1 MIDQKYVDMIFDQ
14 VDASKVIGEYVKLTK
29 KGTRMWGCCPFHK
42 EDTPSFSVNLAN
54 DLWYCHGCQK
64 GGNVINFIMEMENM
78 PYPMAVKKL
87 LKDELHIN
95 LEDTDLQSSPEE
107 EAKYKRL
114 ESMRIINKH
123 LSEFFYKQLYL
134 DNPEAKAARGYLATR
149 KWDDNFCKEMQI
161 GYAPDNGKDVVE
173 FCEKK
178 GFDLGLMQEMGILKM
193 SEKSHALYCVYRNRI
208 MIPIRDRYSN
218 IEGFTAR
225 TMDEEKDGR
234 KYINSSN
241 SELYDKSRSIFGISM
256 AMREAKRTEKMY
268 LVEGGPDV
276 LKLQSVGITNTIAS
290 LGGAWT
296 KEQFQKLRECRMQNV
311 TLCFI
316 PDSDV
321 PKAGEKLGAGFKN
334 VLKNGALAMQCGFT
348 VTVREIPNDLDCDH
362 PKKVDPDEF
371 IDKPERLASLT
382 EKEFLIWYVEKKF
395 DREAVMEER
404 QKVIEEV
411 ADLLILVKSEETQE
425 SYLSE
430 LAKLTDGTKGLWRQA
445 LNAAKRR
452 KQEKLSDKNK
462 KNGIDMLK
470 QFGFREQFNSYY
482 GMDKDGDD
490 VRWSNFCLK
499 PLFHIKDD
507 LRPVRLFKIKNDEP
521 EDKEEI
527 IELDM
532 ETFTS
537 SKSLRKKLLGI
548 GNYIWMAGDEQ
559 LISMQR
565 YLAKV
570 TETAVEIKQL
580 GWQREGFYAFSN
592 GTLNNDGWHPVDELG
607 IVRMEEGI
615 FYLPAFS
622 ELYKNSK
629 ELFINE
635 RKFRYT
641 NYSNISLHDYFSR
654 ICTVFG
660 DNAKVA
666 LAFYVGSLFADVIR
680 GHGIK
685 IPILNLFGQPGTGKT
700 ELAGTLMSFFLTD
713 ANSPNIESS
722 VPSLADHVA
731 SVSNAMVHID
741 EYKNSIDEK
750 KSQFLKDLWNGVG
763 RMRMNMDKDKKREQA
778 RVDSVLVLTGQEMP
792 TVDFA
797 LFTRLIYLS
806 CDKKNFSE
814 EDKRNYDDLMKFR
827 MMGATHITLEILKHR
842 EKVVAS
848 IGTAW
853 KKADSDLKFAL
864 KDEQLAVDR
873 LRQNWSVVL
882 ASYLVLDDAIDWPFS
897 YDELLTLCSDGC
909 KKQNGL
915 CSTVDEVAG
924 FWQIINVAIQQNQLV
939 KDQDFKLKYVKQLK
953 VTKAR
958 EPIEFVG
965 VKPVLMIRKDIF
977 LSRYLEMGNRM
988 KVKVLPRESI
998 QKYLENTHEH
1008 YGTSSTPERFKKF
1021 SANGFPEVKHEF
1033 DSTGKVLSTKTVWYK
1048 DRPICFDYDLV
1059 SQKYNIM
1066 LVSGTS
1072 EGSDQDEPMQHDTV
1086 QQQNLPFARE
1096 DDTSDD

>member
-1 MIDQKYVDMIFDQ
+1 MILDQ
-14 VDASKVIGEYVKLTK
+14 VDTSEVIGEVVNLTK

-42 EDTPSFSVNLAN
+42 EDTPSFCVNLAN
-54 DLWYCHGCQK
+54 NLWYCHGCHE
-64 GGNVINFIMEMENM
+64 GGNVINFVMKYDNL

-87 LKDELHIN
+87 LRDRLHIE
-95 LEDTDLQSSPEE
+95 LEDSALQSTPEE
-107 EAKYKRL
+107 EARHKKL
-114 ESMRIINKH
+114 ESQRIINKQ
-123 LSEFFYKQLYL
+123 LCDFFFEQLYR
-134 DNPEAKAARGYLATR
+134 DTPEAKAAQSYIKNQRH
-149 KWDDNFCKEMQI
+149 WDDDFVKEMRI
-161 GYAPDNGKDVVE
+161 GLAPDSSRAVIE
-173 FCEKK
+173 FAEKK
-178 GFDLGLMQEMGILKM
+178 GLNTELMQEMGILVM

-225 TMDEEKDGR
+225 TLDEEKDQR

-241 SELYDKSRSIFGISM
+241 SDLYDKSRSIFGISM

-296 KEQFQKLRECRMQNV
+296 KEQFQKLRDCRLQSA

-321 PKAGEKLGAGFKN
+321 PKRGEKLGAGFQN

-348 VTVREIPNDLDCDH
+348 VTVREIPNDLEVEH

-371 IDKPERLASLT
+371 IDTPARLASLT
-382 EKEFLIWYVEKKF
+382 EKEFLLWYVEKKY
-395 DREAVMEER
+395 DKEAVMEEK

-411 ADLLILVKSEETQE
+411 ADLLILIKSEETQE
-425 SYLSE
+425 SYIPE
-430 LAKLTDGTKGLWRQA
+430 LAKLTQGTKGLWRQA
-445 LNAAKRR
+445 INSAKKR
-452 KQEKLSDKNK
+452 KQEKLSEKNK
-462 KNGIDMLK
+462 KGGIDMLK
-470 QFGFREQFNSYY
+470 QFGFREQYSSYY
-482 GMDKDGDD
+482 GMDKEGND
-490 VRWSNFCLK
+490 VRWSNFALK

-507 LRPVRLFKIKNDEP
+507 LRPVRLFEINNDEP
-521 EDKEEI
+521 EDKAEI

-532 ETFTS
+532 DTFTS

-548 GNYIWMAGDEQ
+548 GNYIWMASDEQ

-592 GTLNNDGWHPVDELG
+592 GTLDSDGWHDIDKLG
-607 IVRMEEGI
+607 IVRMESGI

-629 ELFINE
+629 ELYINE
-635 RKFRYT
+635 RKFRLT
-641 NYSNISLHDYFSR
+641 NYSNISLHEYFTR

-660 DNAKVA
+660 DNAKIA
-666 LAFYVGSLFADVIR
+666 LAFYVGSLFADILR

-700 ELAGTLMSFFLTD
+700 EFAQVLMSFFLTD

-731 SVSNAMVHID
+731 SVSNALVHID
-741 EYKNSIDEK
+741 EYKNSIEEK
-750 KSQFLKDLWNGVG
+750 KSQFLKDIWNGVG

-778 RVDSVLVLTGQEMP
+778 RVDCALVLTGQEMP

-797 LFTRLIYLS
+797 LFTRLVYLS

-814 EDKRNYDDLMKFR
+814 DDKRNFDELMKFR
-827 MMGATHITLEILKHR
+827 MMGATHITLDILKHR
-842 EKVVAS
+842 EKVVAT

-853 KKADSDLKFAL
+853 KKAEQDLKYEL
-864 KDEQLAVDR
+864 RDEQLAVDR
-873 LRQNWSVVL
+873 LRQNWAVIL
-882 ASYLVLDDAIDWPFS
+882 TSYLILEDAIDWPFT
-897 YDELLTLCSDGC
+897 YDELLRLCTEGC

-915 CSTVDEVAG
+915 CVTVDEVAG
-924 FWQIINVAIQQNQLV
+924 FWQIINTAIQQNMLI
-939 KDQDFKLKYVKQLK
+939 KDQDFKLKYVRQLR

-965 VKPVLMIRKDIF
+965 VKPVLMIRKDMF
-977 LSRYLEMGNRM
+977 LARYLELGNKM
-988 KVKVLPRESI
+988 KVKVLPIESI

-1008 YGTSSTPERFKKF
+1008 FGTSSTPERFKKF
-1021 SANGFPEVKHEF
+1021 NAGGHPEMEF
-1033 DSTGKVLSTKTVWYK
+1033 TTDKSGKVLSSKTVWYQ

-1059 SQKYNIM
+1059 SRKYNLM
-1066 LVSGTS
+1066 LVSGTDTDENPEP
-1072 EGSDQDEPMQHDTV
+1072 EGKPQDP
-1086 QQQNLPFARE
+1086 QQNLPFVRQDDDAE
-1096 DDTSDD
+1096 DSSF

>member
-1 MIDQKYVDMIFDQ
+1 MILDQ
-14 VDASKVIGEYVKLTK
+14 VDTSEVIGEVVNLTK

-42 EDTPSFSVNLAN
+42 EDTPSFCVNLAN
-54 DLWYCHGCQK
+54 NLWYCHGCHE
-64 GGNVINFIMEMENM
+64 GGNVINFVMKYENL

-87 LKDELHIN
+87 LRDRLHIE
-95 LEDTDLQSSPEE
+95 LEDSALQSTPEE
-107 EAKYKRL
+107 EARHKKL
-114 ESMRIINKH
+114 ESQRIINKQ
-123 LSEFFYKQLYL
+123 LCDFFFEQLYR
-134 DNPEAKAARGYLATR
+134 DTPEAKAAQSYIKNQRH
-149 KWDDNFCKEMQI
+149 WDDDFVKEMRI
-161 GYAPDNGKDVVE
+161 GLAPDSSRAVIE
-173 FCEKK
+173 FAEKK
-178 GFDLGLMQEMGILKM
+178 GLNTELMQEMGILVM

-225 TMDEEKDGR
+225 TLDEEKDQR

-241 SELYDKSRSIFGISM
+241 SDLYDKSRSIFGISM

-296 KEQFQKLRECRMQNV
+296 KEQFQKLRDCRLQSA

-321 PKAGEKLGAGFKN
+321 PKRGEKLGAGFQN

-348 VTVREIPNDLDCDH
+348 VTVREIPNDLEVEH

-371 IDKPERLASLT
+371 IDTPARLASLT
-382 EKEFLIWYVEKKF
+382 EKEFLLWYVEKKY
-395 DREAVMEER
+395 DKEAVMEEK

-411 ADLLILVKSEETQE
+411 ADLLILIKSEETQE
-425 SYLSE
+425 SYIPE
-430 LAKLTDGTKGLWRQA
+430 LAKLTQGTKGLWRQA
-445 LNAAKRR
+445 INSAKKR
-452 KQEKLSDKNK
+452 KQEKLSEKNK
-462 KNGIDMLK
+462 KGGIDMLK
-470 QFGFREQFNSYY
+470 QFGFREQYSSYY
-482 GMDKDGDD
+482 GMDKEGND
-490 VRWSNFCLK
+490 VRWSNFALK

-507 LRPVRLFKIKNDEP
+507 LRPVRLFEINNDEP
-521 EDKEEI
+521 EDKAEI

-532 ETFTS
+532 DTFTS

-548 GNYIWMAGDEQ
+548 GNYIWMASDEQ

-592 GTLNNDGWHPVDELG
+592 GTLDNDGWHDIDKLG
-607 IVRMEEGI
+607 IVRMESGI

-629 ELFINE
+629 ELYINE
-635 RKFRYT
+635 RKFRLT
-641 NYSNISLHDYFSR
+641 NYSNISLHEYFSR

-660 DNAKVA
+660 DNAKIA
-666 LAFYVGSLFADVIR
+666 LAFYVGSLFADILR

-700 ELAGTLMSFFLTD
+700 EFAQVLMSFFLTD

-731 SVSNAMVHID
+731 SVSNALVHID
-741 EYKNSIDEK
+741 EYKNSIEEK
-750 KSQFLKDLWNGVG
+750 KSQFLKDIWNGVG

-778 RVDSVLVLTGQEMP
+778 RVDCALVLTGQEMP

-797 LFTRLIYLS
+797 LFTRLVYLS

-814 EDKRNYDDLMKFR
+814 DDKRNFDELMKFR

-842 EKVVAS
+842 EKVVAT

-853 KKADSDLKFAL
+853 KKAEQDLKYEL
-864 KDEQLAVDR
+864 RDEQLAVDR
-873 LRQNWSVVL
+873 LRQNWAVIL
-882 ASYLVLDDAIDWPFS
+882 TSYLILEDAIDWPFT
-897 YDELLTLCSDGC
+897 YDELLRLCTEGC

-915 CSTVDEVAG
+915 CVTVDEVAG
-924 FWQIINVAIQQNQLV
+924 FWQIINTAIQQNMLI
-939 KDQDFKLKYVKQLK
+939 KDQDFKLKYVRQLR

-965 VKPVLMIRKDIF
+965 VKPVLMIRKDMF
-977 LSRYLEMGNRM
+977 LARYLELGNKM
-988 KVKVLPRESI
+988 KVKVLPIESI

-1008 YGTSSTPERFKKF
+1008 FGTSSTPERFKKF
-1021 SANGFPEVKHEF
+1021 NAGGHPEMEF
-1033 DSTGKVLSTKTVWYK
+1033 TTDKSGKVLSSKTVWYQ

-1059 SQKYNIM
+1059 SRKYNLM
-1066 LVSGTS
+1066 LVSGTD
-1072 EGSDQDEPMQHDTV
+1072 SDENPEPEAKPQDS
-1086 QQQNLPFARE
+1086 QQNLPFARE
-1096 DDTSDD
+1096 DDDAEDSSF

>member
-1 MIDQKYVDMIFDQ
+1 MILDQ
-14 VDASKVIGEYVKLTK
+14 VDTSEVIGEVVNLTK

-42 EDTPSFSVNLAN
+42 EDTPSFCVNLAN
-54 DLWYCHGCQK
+54 NLWYCHGCHE
-64 GGNVINFIMEMENM
+64 GGNVINFVMKYDNL

-87 LKDELHIN
+87 LRDRLHIE
-95 LEDTDLQSSPEE
+95 LEDSALQSTPEE
-107 EAKYKRL
+107 EARHKKL
-114 ESMRIINKH
+114 ESQRIINKQ
-123 LSEFFYKQLYL
+123 LCDFFFEQLYR
-134 DNPEAKAARGYLATR
+134 DTPEAKAAQSYIKNQRH
-149 KWDDNFCKEMQI
+149 WDDDFVKEMRI
-161 GYAPDNGKDVVE
+161 GLAPDSSRAVIE
-173 FCEKK
+173 FAEKK
-178 GFDLGLMQEMGILKM
+178 GLNTDLMQEMGILVM

-225 TMDEEKDGR
+225 TLDEEKDSR

-241 SELYDKSRSIFGISM
+241 SDLYDKSRSIFGISM

-296 KEQFQKLRECRMQNV
+296 KDQFQKLRDCRLQSA

-321 PKAGEKLGAGFKN
+321 PKRGEKLGAGFQN

-348 VTVREIPNDLDCDH
+348 VTVREIPNDLEAEH

-371 IDKPERLASLT
+371 IDTPARLASLT
-382 EKEFLIWYVEKKF
+382 EKEFLLWYVEKKY
-395 DREAVMEER
+395 DKEAVMEEK

-411 ADLLILVKSEETQE
+411 ADLLILIKSEETQE
-425 SYLSE
+425 SYIPE
-430 LAKLTDGTKGLWRQA
+430 LAKLTQGTKGLWRQA
-445 LNAAKRR
+445 INSAKKR
-452 KQEKLSDKNK
+452 KQEKLSEKNK
-462 KNGIDMLK
+462 KGGIDMLK
-470 QFGFREQFNSYY
+470 QFGFREQYSSYY
-482 GMDKDGDD
+482 GMDKEGND
-490 VRWSNFCLK
+490 VRWSNFALK

-507 LRPVRLFKIKNDEP
+507 LRPVRLFEINNDEP
-521 EDKEEI
+521 EDKAEI

-532 ETFTS
+532 DTFTS

-548 GNYIWMAGDEQ
+548 GNYIWMASDEQ

-592 GTLNNDGWHPVDELG
+592 GTLDNDGWHDIDKLG
-607 IVRMEEGI
+607 IVRMESGI

-629 ELFINE
+629 ELYINE
-635 RKFRYT
+635 RKFRLT
-641 NYSNISLHDYFSR
+641 NYSNISLHEYFSR

-660 DNAKVA
+660 DNAKIA
-666 LAFYVGSLFADVIR
+666 LAFYVGSLFADILR

-700 ELAGTLMSFFLTD
+700 EFAQVLMSFFLTD

-731 SVSNAMVHID
+731 SVSNALVHID
-741 EYKNSIDEK
+741 EYKNSIEEK
-750 KSQFLKDLWNGVG
+750 KSQFLKDIWNGVG

-778 RVDSVLVLTGQEMP
+778 RVDCALVLTGQEMP

-797 LFTRLIYLS
+797 LFTRLVYLS

-814 EDKRNYDDLMKFR
+814 DDKRNFDELMKFR
-827 MMGATHITLEILKHR
+827 MMGATHITLDILKHR
-842 EKVVAS
+842 EKVVAT

-853 KKADSDLKFAL
+853 KKAEQDLKYEL
-864 KDEQLAVDR
+864 RDEQLAVDR
-873 LRQNWSVVL
+873 LRQNWAVIL
-882 ASYLVLDDAIDWPFS
+882 TSYLILEDAIDWPFT
-897 YDELLTLCSDGC
+897 YDELLRLCTEGC

-915 CSTVDEVAG
+915 CVTVDEVAG
-924 FWQIINVAIQQNQLV
+924 FWQIINTAIQQNMLI
-939 KDQDFKLKYVKQLK
+939 KDQDFKLKYVRQLR

-965 VKPVLMIRKDIF
+965 VKPVLMIRKDMF
-977 LSRYLEMGNRM
+977 LARYLELGNKM
-988 KVKVLPRESI
+988 KVKVLPIESI

-1008 YGTSSTPERFKKF
+1008 FGTSSTPERFKKF
-1021 SANGFPEVKHEF
+1021 NAGGHPEMEF
-1033 DSTGKVLSTKTVWYK
+1033 TTDKSGKVLSSKTVWYQ

-1059 SQKYNIM
+1059 SRKYNLM
-1066 LVSGTS
+1066 LVSGTDTDENPEP
-1072 EGSDQDEPMQHDTV
+1072 EGKPQDP
-1086 QQQNLPFARE
+1086 QQNLPFARE
-1096 DDTSDD
+1096 DDDAEDSSF

>member
-1 MIDQKYVDMIFDQ
+1 MILDQ
-14 VDASKVIGEYVKLTK
+14 VDTSEVIGEVVNLTK

-42 EDTPSFSVNLAN
+42 EDTPSFCVNLAN
-54 DLWYCHGCQK
+54 NLWYCHGCHE
-64 GGNVINFIMEMENM
+64 GGNVINFVMKYENL

-87 LKDELHIN
+87 LRDRLHIE
-95 LEDTDLQSSPEE
+95 LEDSALQSTPEE
-107 EAKYKRL
+107 EARHKKL
-114 ESMRIINKH
+114 ESQRIINKQ
-123 LSEFFYKQLYL
+123 LCDFFFEQLYR
-134 DNPEAKAARGYLATR
+134 DTPEAKAAQSYIKNQRH
-149 KWDDNFCKEMQI
+149 WDDDFVKEMRI
-161 GYAPDNGKDVVE
+161 GLAPDSSRAVIE
-173 FCEKK
+173 FAEKK
-178 GFDLGLMQEMGILKM
+178 GLNTELMQEMGILVM

-225 TMDEEKDGR
+225 TLDEEKDQR

-241 SELYDKSRSIFGISM
+241 SDLYDKSRSIFGISM

-296 KEQFQKLRECRMQNV
+296 KEQFQKLRDCRLQSA

-321 PKAGEKLGAGFKN
+321 PKRGEKLGAGFQN

-348 VTVREIPNDLDCDH
+348 VTVREIPNDLEVEH

-371 IDKPERLASLT
+371 IDTPARLESLT
-382 EKEFLIWYVEKKF
+382 EKEFLLWYVEKKY
-395 DREAVMEER
+395 DKEAVMEEK

-411 ADLLILVKSEETQE
+411 ADLLILIKSEETQE
-425 SYLSE
+425 SYIPE
-430 LAKLTDGTKGLWRQA
+430 LAKLTQGTKGLWRQA
-445 LNAAKRR
+445 INSAKKR
-452 KQEKLSDKNK
+452 KQEKLSEKNK
-462 KNGIDMLK
+462 KGGIDMLK
-470 QFGFREQFNSYY
+470 QFGFREQYSSYY
-482 GMDKDGDD
+482 GMDKEGND
-490 VRWSNFCLK
+490 VRWSNFALK

-507 LRPVRLFKIKNDEP
+507 LRPVRLFEINNDEP
-521 EDKEEI
+521 EDKAEI

-532 ETFTS
+532 DTFTS

-548 GNYIWMAGDEQ
+548 GNYIWMASDEQ

-592 GTLNNDGWHPVDELG
+592 GTLDSDGWHDIDKLG
-607 IVRMEEGI
+607 IVRMESGI

-629 ELFINE
+629 ELYINE
-635 RKFRYT
+635 RKFRLT
-641 NYSNISLHDYFSR
+641 NYSNISLNEYFSR

-660 DNAKVA
+660 DNAKIA
-666 LAFYVGSLFADVIR
+666 LAFYVGSLFADILR

-700 ELAGTLMSFFLTD
+700 EFAQVLMSFFLTD

-731 SVSNAMVHID
+731 SVSNALVHID
-741 EYKNSIDEK
+741 EYKNSIEEK
-750 KSQFLKDLWNGVG
+750 KSQFLKDIWNGVG

-778 RVDSVLVLTGQEMP
+778 RVDCALVLTGQEMP

-797 LFTRLIYLS
+797 LFTRLVYLS

-814 EDKRNYDDLMKFR
+814 DDKRNFDELMKFR

-842 EKVVAS
+842 EKVVAT

-853 KKADSDLKFAL
+853 KKAEQDLKYEL
-864 KDEQLAVDR
+864 RDEQLAVDR
-873 LRQNWSVVL
+873 LRQNWAVIL
-882 ASYLVLDDAIDWPFS
+882 TSYLILEDAIDWPFT
-897 YDELLTLCSDGC
+897 YDELLRLCTEGC

-915 CSTVDEVAG
+915 CVTVDEVAG
-924 FWQIINVAIQQNQLV
+924 FWQIINTAIQQNMLI
-939 KDQDFKLKYVKQLK
+939 KDQDFKLKYVRQLR

-965 VKPVLMIRKDIF
+965 VKPVLMIRKDMF
-977 LSRYLEMGNRM
+977 LARYLELGNKM
-988 KVKVLPRESI
+988 KVKVLPIESI

-1008 YGTSSTPERFKKF
+1008 FGTSSTPERFKKF
-1021 SANGFPEVKHEF
+1021 NAGGHTEMEF
-1033 DSTGKVLSTKTVWYK
+1033 TTDKSGKVLSSKTVWYQ

-1059 SQKYNIM
+1059 SRKYNLM
-1066 LVSGTS
+1066 LVSGTD
-1072 EGSDQDEPMQHDTV
+1072 SDENPEPEAKPQDS
-1086 QQQNLPFARE
+1086 QQNLPFARE
-1096 DDTSDD
+1096 DDAEDSSF

>member
-1 MIDQKYVDMIFDQ
+1 MILDQ
-14 VDASKVIGEYVKLTK
+14 VDTSEVIGEVVNLTK

-42 EDTPSFSVNLAN
+42 EDTPSFCVNLAN
-54 DLWYCHGCQK
+54 NLWYCHGCHE
-64 GGNVINFIMEMENM
+64 GGNVINFVMKYENL

-87 LKDELHIN
+87 LRDRLHIE
-95 LEDTDLQSSPEE
+95 LEDSALQSTPEE
-107 EAKYKRL
+107 EARHKKL
-114 ESMRIINKH
+114 ESQRIINKQ
-123 LSEFFYKQLYL
+123 LCDFFFEQLYR
-134 DNPEAKAARGYLATR
+134 DTPEAKAAQSYIKNQRH
-149 KWDDNFCKEMQI
+149 WDDDFVKEMRI
-161 GYAPDNGKDVVE
+161 GLAPDSSRAVIE
-173 FCEKK
+173 FAEKK
-178 GFDLGLMQEMGILKM
+178 GLNTELMQEMGILVM

-225 TMDEEKDGR
+225 TLDEEKDQR

-296 KEQFQKLRECRMQNV
+296 KEQFQKLRDCRLQSA

-321 PKAGEKLGAGFKN
+321 PKRGEKLGAGFQN

-348 VTVREIPNDLDCDH
+348 VTVREIPNDLEVEH

-371 IDKPERLASLT
+371 IDTPARLASLT
-382 EKEFLIWYVEKKF
+382 EKEFLLWYVEKKY
-395 DREAVMEER
+395 DKEAVMEEK

-411 ADLLILVKSEETQE
+411 ADLLILIKSEETQE
-425 SYLSE
+425 SYIPE
-430 LAKLTDGTKGLWRQA
+430 LAKLTQGTKGLWRQA
-445 LNAAKRR
+445 INSAKKR
-452 KQEKLSDKNK
+452 KQEKLSEKNK
-462 KNGIDMLK
+462 KGGIDMLK
-470 QFGFREQFNSYY
+470 QFGFREQYSSYY
-482 GMDKDGDD
+482 GMDKEGND
-490 VRWSNFCLK
+490 VRWSNFALK

-507 LRPVRLFKIKNDEP
+507 LRPVRLFEINNDEP
-521 EDKEEI
+521 EDKAEI

-532 ETFTS
+532 DTFTS

-548 GNYIWMAGDEQ
+548 GNYIWMASDEQ

-592 GTLNNDGWHPVDELG
+592 GTLDSDGWHDIDKLG
-607 IVRMEEGI
+607 IVRMESGI

-629 ELFINE
+629 ELYINE
-635 RKFRYT
+635 RKFRLT
-641 NYSNISLHDYFSR
+641 NYSNISLNEYFSR

-660 DNAKVA
+660 DNAKIA
-666 LAFYVGSLFADVIR
+666 LAFYVGSLFADILR

-700 ELAGTLMSFFLTD
+700 EFAQVLMSFFLTD

-731 SVSNAMVHID
+731 SVSNALVHID
-741 EYKNSIDEK
+741 EYKNSIEEK
-750 KSQFLKDLWNGVG
+750 KSQFLKDIWNGVG

-778 RVDSVLVLTGQEMP
+778 RVDCALVLTGQEMP

-797 LFTRLIYLS
+797 LFTRLVYLS

-814 EDKRNYDDLMKFR
+814 DDKRNFDELMKFR

-842 EKVVAS
+842 EKVVAT

-853 KKADSDLKFAL
+853 KKAEQDLKYEL
-864 KDEQLAVDR
+864 RDEQLAVDR
-873 LRQNWSVVL
+873 LRQNWAVIL
-882 ASYLVLDDAIDWPFS
+882 TSYLILEDAIDWPFT
-897 YDELLTLCSDGC
+897 YDELLRLCTEGC

-915 CSTVDEVAG
+915 CVTVDEVAG
-924 FWQIINVAIQQNQLV
+924 FWQIINTAIQQNMLI
-939 KDQDFKLKYVKQLK
+939 KDQDFKLKYVRQLR

-965 VKPVLMIRKDIF
+965 VKPVLMIRKDMF
-977 LSRYLEMGNRM
+977 LARYLELGNKM
-988 KVKVLPRESI
+988 KVKVLPIESI

-1008 YGTSSTPERFKKF
+1008 FGTSSTPERFKKF
-1021 SANGFPEVKHEF
+1021 NAGGHPEMEF
-1033 DSTGKVLSTKTVWYK
+1033 TTDKSGKVLSSKTVWYQ

-1059 SQKYNIM
+1059 SRKYNLM
-1066 LVSGTS
+1066 LVSGTDTDENPEP
-1072 EGSDQDEPMQHDTV
+1072 EGKPQDP
-1086 QQQNLPFARE
+1086 QQNLPFARE
-1096 DDTSDD
+1096 DDDAEDSSF

>member
-1 MIDQKYVDMIFDQ
+1 MIDQKYVDMILDQ
-14 VDASKVIGEYVKLTK
+14 VDASKVIGEVVKLTK
-29 KGTRMWGCCPFHK
+29 RGTRMWGCCPFHK
-42 EDTPSFSVNLAN
+42 EDTPSFCVNLAN
-54 DLWYCHGCQK
+54 DLWYCHGCHE
-64 GGNVINFIMEMENM
+64 GGNVINFVMKYENL

-95 LEDTDLQSSPEE
+95 LEDMELQTTPEE
-107 EAKYKRL
+107 EERYRKL
-114 ESMRIINKH
+114 EAQRIINKK
-123 LSEFFYKQLYL
+123 LCEFFFEQLYR
-134 DNPEAKAARGYLATR
+134 DTPEAKAAQGYIKNQR
-149 KWDDNFCKEMQI
+149 HWDDDFCKEMRI
-161 GYAPDNGKDVVE
+161 GLAPDNSRAVID
-173 FCEKK
+173 FAEKA
-178 GFDLGLMQEMGILKM
+178 GLSLELMQEMGILSM
-193 SEKSHALYCVYRNRI
+193 GEKSHSLYCVYRNRI

-225 TMDEEKDGR
+225 TLDEEKDSR

-241 SELYDKSRSIFGISM
+241 SDLYDKSRSIFGISM

-296 KEQFQKLRECRMQNV
+296 KEQFQKLRECRLQNV

-321 PKAGEKLGAGFKN
+321 PKRGERLGAGFQN

-348 VTVREIPNDLDCDH
+348 VTVREIPNDLEAEH
-362 PKKVDPDEF
+362 PRKVDPDEF
-371 IDKPERLASLT
+371 IDTPARLASLT
-382 EKEFLIWYVEKKF
+382 EKEFLLWYIEKKF
-395 DREAVMEER
+395 DKEAVVEER
-404 QKVIEEV
+404 QKVVEEV

-425 SYLSE
+425 NYLTQ

-445 LNAAKRR
+445 LNSAKRR
-452 KQEKLSDKNK
+452 RQEKLSEKNK
-462 KNGIDMLK
+462 KGGIDMLR
-470 QFGFREQFNSYY
+470 QFGFREQYGCYY
-482 GMDKDGDD
+482 GTNKDGDD
-490 VRWSNFCLK
+490 VQWSNFALK

-507 LRPVRLFKIKNDEP
+507 LRPVRLFEIKNDQP
-521 EDKEEI
+521 EDKSEI

-532 ETFTS
+532 DTFTS

-548 GNYIWMAGDEQ
+548 GNYIWMVGDEQ
-559 LISMQR
+559 LISLQR

-592 GTLNNDGWHPVDELG
+592 GTLDNDGWHDIDKLG
-607 IVRMEEGI
+607 IVRMEAGI

-635 RKFRYT
+635 RKFRFT
-641 NYSNISLHDYFSR
+641 SYSNISLHDYFQK
-654 ICTVFG
+654 ICDVFG
-660 DNAKVA
+660 ANARIA
-666 LAFYVGSLFADVIR
+666 LAFYVGSLFADIIR

-700 ELAGTLMSFFLTD
+700 EFAQVLMSFFLTD

-731 SVSNAMVHID
+731 SVSNALVHID

-778 RVDSVLVLTGQEMP
+778 RVDCALVLTGQEMP

-806 CDKKNFSE
+806 CDKRNFDE
-814 EDKRNYDDLMKFR
+814 EDKRNFDDLMKFR
-827 MMGATHITLEILKHR
+827 MMGATHITVEILKHR

-848 IGTAW
+848 IGNAW
-853 KKADSDLKFAL
+853 KKAESDLKYAL
-864 KDEQLAVDR
+864 RDEQLAVDR
-873 LRQNWSVVL
+873 LRSNWSVVL
-882 ASYLVLDDAIDWPFS
+882 TSYLVLGDAIDWPFS
-897 YDELLTLCSDGC
+897 YDELLKLCTEGC

-915 CSTVDEVAG
+915 CVTVDEVAG
-924 FWQIINVAIQQNQLV
+924 FWQLINTAIQQNLLV
-939 KDQDFKLKYVKQLK
+939 KDQDFKLKFVRQLR

-965 VKPVLMIRKDIF
+965 VKPVLMIRRDMF
-977 LSRYLEMGNRM
+977 LARYLELGNKM
-988 KVKVLPRESI
+988 KAKVLPVESI

-1008 YGTSSTPERFKKF
+1008 YGTCSMPERFKKF
-1021 SANGFPEVKHEF
+1021 TPNGYAEQEVVTDKE
-1033 DSTGKVLSTKTVWYK
+1033 GKILSRKTVWYQ

-1059 SQKYNIM
+1059 SRKYNIM
-1066 LVSGTS
+1066 LVSETS
-1072 EGSDQDEPMQHDTV
+1072 DAPEAEPVAQEG
-1086 QQQNLPFARE
+1086 NLPFKRE
-1096 DDTSDD
+1096 DGDDT

>member
-1 MIDQKYVDMIFDQ
+1 MILDQ
-14 VDASKVIGEYVKLTK
+14 VDTSEVIGEVVNLTK

-42 EDTPSFSVNLAN
+42 EDTPSFCVNLAN
-54 DLWYCHGCQK
+54 NLWYCHGCHE
-64 GGNVINFIMEMENM
+64 GGNVINFVMKYDNL

-87 LKDELHIN
+87 LRDRLHIE
-95 LEDTDLQSSPEE
+95 LEDSALQSTPEE
-107 EAKYKRL
+107 EARHKKL
-114 ESMRIINKH
+114 ESQRIINKQ
-123 LSEFFYKQLYL
+123 LCDFFFEQLYR
-134 DNPEAKAARGYLATR
+134 DTPEAKAAQSYIKNQRH
-149 KWDDNFCKEMQI
+149 WDDDFVKEMRI
-161 GYAPDNGKDVVE
+161 GLAPDSSRAVIE
-173 FCEKK
+173 FAEKK
-178 GFDLGLMQEMGILKM
+178 GLNTELMQEMGILVM

-225 TMDEEKDGR
+225 TLDEEKDQR

-241 SELYDKSRSIFGISM
+241 SDLYDKSRSIFGISM

-296 KEQFQKLRECRMQNV
+296 KEQFQKLRDCRLQSA

-321 PKAGEKLGAGFKN
+321 PKRGEKLGAGFQN

-348 VTVREIPNDLDCDH
+348 VTVREIPNDLEVEH

-371 IDKPERLASLT
+371 IDTPARLASLT
-382 EKEFLIWYVEKKF
+382 EKEFLLWYVEKKY
-395 DREAVMEER
+395 DKEAVMEEK

-411 ADLLILVKSEETQE
+411 ADLLILIKSEETQE
-425 SYLSE
+425 SYIPE
-430 LAKLTDGTKGLWRQA
+430 LAKLTQGTKGLWRQA
-445 LNAAKRR
+445 INSAKKR
-452 KQEKLSDKNK
+452 KQEKLSEKNK
-462 KNGIDMLK
+462 KGGIDMLK
-470 QFGFREQFNSYY
+470 QFGFREQYSSYY
-482 GMDKDGDD
+482 GMDKEGND
-490 VRWSNFCLK
+490 VRWSNFALK

-507 LRPVRLFKIKNDEP
+507 LRPVRLFEINNDEP
-521 EDKEEI
+521 EDKAEI

-532 ETFTS
+532 DTFTS

-548 GNYIWMAGDEQ
+548 GNYIWMASDEQ

-592 GTLNNDGWHPVDELG
+592 GTLDNDGWHDIDKLG
-607 IVRMEEGI
+607 IVRMESGI

-629 ELFINE
+629 ELYINE
-635 RKFRYT
+635 RKFRLT
-641 NYSNISLHDYFSR
+641 NYSNISLHEYFSR

-660 DNAKVA
+660 DNAKIA
-666 LAFYVGSLFADVIR
+666 LAFYVGSLFADILR

-700 ELAGTLMSFFLTD
+700 EFAQVLMSFFLTD

-731 SVSNAMVHID
+731 SVSNALVHID
-741 EYKNSIDEK
+741 EYKNSIEEK
-750 KSQFLKDLWNGVG
+750 KSQFLKDIWNGVG

-778 RVDSVLVLTGQEMP
+778 RVDCALVLTGQEMP

-797 LFTRLIYLS
+797 LFTRLVYLS

-814 EDKRNYDDLMKFR
+814 DDKRNFDELMKFR

-842 EKVVAS
+842 EKVVAT

-853 KKADSDLKFAL
+853 KKAEQDLKYEL
-864 KDEQLAVDR
+864 RDEQLAVDR
-873 LRQNWSVVL
+873 LRQNWAVIL
-882 ASYLVLDDAIDWPFS
+882 TSYLILEDAIDWPFT
-897 YDELLTLCSDGC
+897 YDELLRLCTEGC

-915 CSTVDEVAG
+915 CVTVDEVAG
-924 FWQIINVAIQQNQLV
+924 FWQIINTAIQQNMLI
-939 KDQDFKLKYVKQLK
+939 KDQDFKLKYVRQLR

-965 VKPVLMIRKDIF
+965 VKPVLMIRKDMF
-977 LSRYLEMGNRM
+977 LARYLELGNKM
-988 KVKVLPRESI
+988 KVKVLPIESI

-1008 YGTSSTPERFKKF
+1008 FGTSSTPERFKKF
-1021 SANGFPEVKHEF
+1021 NAGGHPEMEF
-1033 DSTGKVLSTKTVWYK
+1033 TTDKSGKVLSSKTVWYQ

-1059 SQKYNIM
+1059 SRKYNLM
-1066 LVSGTS
+1066 LVSGTDS
-1072 EGSDQDEPMQHDTV
+1072 DENPEPEGKPQDP
-1086 QQQNLPFARE
+1086 QQNLPFARE
-1096 DDTSDD
+1096 DDDAEDSSF

>member
-1 MIDQKYVDMIFDQ
+1 MILDQ
-14 VDASKVIGEYVKLTK
+14 VDTSEVIGEVVNLTK

-42 EDTPSFSVNLAN
+42 EDTPSFCVNLAN
-54 DLWYCHGCQK
+54 NLWYCHGCHE
-64 GGNVINFIMEMENM
+64 GGNVINFVMKYDNL

-87 LKDELHIN
+87 LRDRLHIE
-95 LEDTDLQSSPEE
+95 LEDSALQSTPEE
-107 EAKYKRL
+107 EARHKKL
-114 ESMRIINKH
+114 ESQRIINKQ
-123 LSEFFYKQLYL
+123 LCDFFFEQLYR
-134 DNPEAKAARGYLATR
+134 DTPEAKAAQSYIKNQRH
-149 KWDDNFCKEMQI
+149 WDDDFVKEMRI
-161 GYAPDNGKDVVE
+161 GLAPDSSRAVIE
-173 FCEKK
+173 FAEKK
-178 GFDLGLMQEMGILKM
+178 GLNTDLMQEMGILVM

-225 TMDEEKDGR
+225 TLDEEKDQR

-241 SELYDKSRSIFGISM
+241 SDLYDKSRSIFGISM

-296 KEQFQKLRECRMQNV
+296 KEQFQKLRDCRLQSA

-321 PKAGEKLGAGFKN
+321 PKRGEKLGAGFQN

-348 VTVREIPNDLDCDH
+348 VTVREIPNDLEVEH

-371 IDKPERLASLT
+371 IDTPARLASLT
-382 EKEFLIWYVEKKF
+382 EKEFLLWYVEKKY
-395 DREAVMEER
+395 DKEAVMEEK

-411 ADLLILVKSEETQE
+411 ADLLILIKSEETQE
-425 SYLSE
+425 SYIPE
-430 LAKLTDGTKGLWRQA
+430 LAKLTQGTKGLWRQA
-445 LNAAKRR
+445 INSAKKR
-452 KQEKLSDKNK
+452 KQEKLSEKNK
-462 KNGIDMLK
+462 KGGIDMLK
-470 QFGFREQFNSYY
+470 QFGFREQYSSYY
-482 GMDKDGDD
+482 GMDKEGND
-490 VRWSNFCLK
+490 VRWSNFALK

-507 LRPVRLFKIKNDEP
+507 LRPVRLFEINNDEP
-521 EDKEEI
+521 EDKAEI

-532 ETFTS
+532 DTFTS

-548 GNYIWMAGDEQ
+548 GNYIWMASDEQ

-592 GTLNNDGWHPVDELG
+592 GTLDNDGWHDIDKLG
-607 IVRMEEGI
+607 IVRMESGI

-629 ELFINE
+629 ELYINE
-635 RKFRYT
+635 RKFRLT
-641 NYSNISLHDYFSR
+641 NYSNISLHEYFSR

-660 DNAKVA
+660 DNAKIA
-666 LAFYVGSLFADVIR
+666 LAFYVGSLFADILR

-700 ELAGTLMSFFLTD
+700 EFAQVLMSFFLTD

-731 SVSNAMVHID
+731 SVSNALVHID
-741 EYKNSIDEK
+741 EYKNSIEEK
-750 KSQFLKDLWNGVG
+750 KSQFLKDIWNGVG

-778 RVDSVLVLTGQEMP
+778 RVDCALVLTGQEMP

-797 LFTRLIYLS
+797 LFTRLVYLS

-814 EDKRNYDDLMKFR
+814 DDKRNFDELMKFR

-842 EKVVAS
+842 EKVVAT

-853 KKADSDLKFAL
+853 KKAEQDLKYEL
-864 KDEQLAVDR
+864 RDEQLAVDR
-873 LRQNWSVVL
+873 LRQNWAVIL
-882 ASYLVLDDAIDWPFS
+882 TSYLILEDAIDWPFT
-897 YDELLTLCSDGC
+897 YDELLRLCTEGC

-915 CSTVDEVAG
+915 CVTVDEVAG
-924 FWQIINVAIQQNQLV
+924 FWQIINTAIQQNMLI
-939 KDQDFKLKYVKQLK
+939 KDQDFKLKYVRQLR

-965 VKPVLMIRKDIF
+965 VKPVLMIRKDMF
-977 LSRYLEMGNRM
+977 LARYLELGNKM
-988 KVKVLPRESI
+988 KVKVLPIESI

-1008 YGTSSTPERFKKF
+1008 FGTSSTPERFKKF
-1021 SANGFPEVKHEF
+1021 NAGGHPEMEF
-1033 DSTGKVLSTKTVWYK
+1033 TTDKSGKVLSSKTVWYQ

-1059 SQKYNIM
+1059 SRKYNLM
-1066 LVSGTS
+1066 LVSGTDS
-1072 EGSDQDEPMQHDTV
+1072 DENPEPEGKPQDP
-1086 QQQNLPFARE
+1086 QQNLPFARE
-1096 DDTSDD
+1096 DDDAEDSSF

>member
-1 MIDQKYVDMIFDQ
+1 MILDQ
-14 VDASKVIGEYVKLTK
+14 VDTSEVIGEVVNLTK

-42 EDTPSFSVNLAN
+42 EDTPSFCVNLAN
-54 DLWYCHGCQK
+54 NLWYCHGCHE
-64 GGNVINFIMEMENM
+64 GGNVINFVMKYDNL

-87 LKDELHIN
+87 LRDRLHIE
-95 LEDTDLQSSPEE
+95 LEDSALQSTPEE
-107 EAKYKRL
+107 EARHKKL
-114 ESMRIINKH
+114 ESQRIINKQ
-123 LSEFFYKQLYL
+123 LCDFFFEQLYR
-134 DNPEAKAARGYLATR
+134 DTPEAKAAQSYIKNQRH
-149 KWDDNFCKEMQI
+149 WDDDFVKEMRI
-161 GYAPDNGKDVVE
+161 GLAPDSSRAVIE
-173 FCEKK
+173 FAEKK
-178 GFDLGLMQEMGILKM
+178 GLNTELMQEMGILVM

-225 TMDEEKDGR
+225 TLDEEKDQR

-241 SELYDKSRSIFGISM
+241 SDLYDKSRSIFGISM

-296 KEQFQKLRECRMQNV
+296 KEQFQKLRDCRLQSA

-321 PKAGEKLGAGFKN
+321 PKRGEKLGAGFQN

-348 VTVREIPNDLDCDH
+348 VTVREIPNDLEVEH

-371 IDKPERLASLT
+371 IDTPARLASLT
-382 EKEFLIWYVEKKF
+382 EKEFLLWYVEKKY
-395 DREAVMEER
+395 DKEAVMEEK

-411 ADLLILVKSEETQE
+411 ADLLILIKSEETQE
-425 SYLSE
+425 SYIPE
-430 LAKLTDGTKGLWRQA
+430 LAKLTQGTKGLWRQA
-445 LNAAKRR
+445 INSAKKR
-452 KQEKLSDKNK
+452 KQEKLSEKNK
-462 KNGIDMLK
+462 KGGIDMLK
-470 QFGFREQFNSYY
+470 QFGFREQYSSYY
-482 GMDKDGDD
+482 GMDKEGND
-490 VRWSNFCLK
+490 VRWSNFALK

-507 LRPVRLFKIKNDEP
+507 LRPVRLFEINNDEP
-521 EDKEEI
+521 EDKAEI

-532 ETFTS
+532 DTFTS

-548 GNYIWMAGDEQ
+548 GNYIWMASDEQ

-592 GTLNNDGWHPVDELG
+592 GTLDSDGWHDIDKLG
-607 IVRMEEGI
+607 IVRMESGI

-629 ELFINE
+629 ELYINE
-635 RKFRYT
+635 RKFRLT
-641 NYSNISLHDYFSR
+641 NYSNISLHEYFSR

-660 DNAKVA
+660 DNAKIA
-666 LAFYVGSLFADVIR
+666 LAFYVGSLFADILR

-700 ELAGTLMSFFLTD
+700 EFAQVLMSFFLTD

-731 SVSNAMVHID
+731 SVSNALVHID
-741 EYKNSIDEK
+741 EYKNSIEEK
-750 KSQFLKDLWNGVG
+750 KSQFLKDIWNGVG

-778 RVDSVLVLTGQEMP
+778 RVDCALVLTGQEMP

-797 LFTRLIYLS
+797 LFTRLVYLS

-814 EDKRNYDDLMKFR
+814 DDKRNFDELMKFR
-827 MMGATHITLEILKHR
+827 MMGATHITLDILKHR
-842 EKVVAS
+842 EKVVAT

-853 KKADSDLKFAL
+853 KKAEQDLKYEL
-864 KDEQLAVDR
+864 RDEQLAVDR
-873 LRQNWSVVL
+873 LRQNWAVIL
-882 ASYLVLDDAIDWPFS
+882 TSYLILEDAIDWPFT
-897 YDELLTLCSDGC
+897 YDELLRLCTEGC

-915 CSTVDEVAG
+915 CVTVDEVAG
-924 FWQIINVAIQQNQLV
+924 FWQIINTAIQQNMLI
-939 KDQDFKLKYVKQLK
+939 KDQDFKLKYVRQLR

-965 VKPVLMIRKDIF
+965 VKPVLMIRKDMF
-977 LSRYLEMGNRM
+977 LARYLELGNKM
-988 KVKVLPRESI
+988 KVKVLPIESI

-1008 YGTSSTPERFKKF
+1008 FGTSSTPERFKKF
-1021 SANGFPEVKHEF
+1021 NASGHPEMEF
-1033 DSTGKVLSTKTVWYK
+1033 TTDKSGKVLSSKTVWYQ

-1059 SQKYNIM
+1059 SRKYNLM
-1066 LVSGTS
+1066 LVSGTDTDENPEP
-1072 EGSDQDEPMQHDTV
+1072 EGKPQDP
-1086 QQQNLPFARE
+1086 QQNLPFARE
-1096 DDTSDD
+1096 DDDAEDSSF

>member
-1 MIDQKYVDMIFDQ
+1 MILDQ
-14 VDASKVIGEYVKLTK
+14 VDTSEVIGEVVNLTK

-42 EDTPSFSVNLAN
+42 EDTPSFCVNLAN
-54 DLWYCHGCQK
+54 NLWYCHGCHE
-64 GGNVINFIMEMENM
+64 GGNVINFVMKYDNL

-87 LKDELHIN
+87 LRDRLHIE
-95 LEDTDLQSSPEE
+95 LEDSALQSTPEE
-107 EAKYKRL
+107 EARHKKL
-114 ESMRIINKH
+114 ESQRIINKQ
-123 LSEFFYKQLYL
+123 LCDFFFEQLYR
-134 DNPEAKAARGYLATR
+134 DTPEAKAAQSYIKNQRH
-149 KWDDNFCKEMQI
+149 WDDDFVKEMRI
-161 GYAPDNGKDVVE
+161 GLAPDSSRAVIE
-173 FCEKK
+173 FAEKK
-178 GFDLGLMQEMGILKM
+178 GLNTELMQEMGILVM

-225 TMDEEKDGR
+225 TLDEEKDQR

-241 SELYDKSRSIFGISM
+241 SDLYDKSRSIFGISM

-296 KEQFQKLRECRMQNV
+296 KEQFQKLRDCRLQSA

-321 PKAGEKLGAGFKN
+321 PKRGEKLGAGFQN

-348 VTVREIPNDLDCDH
+348 VTVREIPNDLEVEH

-371 IDKPERLASLT
+371 IDTPARLASLT
-382 EKEFLIWYVEKKF
+382 EKEFLLWYVEKKY
-395 DREAVMEER
+395 DKEAVMEEK

-411 ADLLILVKSEETQE
+411 ADLLILIKSEETQE
-425 SYLSE
+425 SYIPE
-430 LAKLTDGTKGLWRQA
+430 LAKLTQGTKGLWRQA
-445 LNAAKRR
+445 INSAKKR
-452 KQEKLSDKNK
+452 KQEKLSEKNK
-462 KNGIDMLK
+462 KGGIDMLK
-470 QFGFREQFNSYY
+470 QFGFREQYSSYY
-482 GMDKDGDD
+482 GMDKEGND
-490 VRWSNFCLK
+490 VRWSNFALK

-507 LRPVRLFKIKNDEP
+507 LRPVRLFEINNDEP
-521 EDKEEI
+521 EDKAEI

-532 ETFTS
+532 DTFTS

-548 GNYIWMAGDEQ
+548 GNYIWMASDEQ

-592 GTLNNDGWHPVDELG
+592 GTLDNDGWHDIDKLG
-607 IVRMEEGI
+607 IVRMESGI

-629 ELFINE
+629 ELYINE
-635 RKFRYT
+635 RKFRLT

-660 DNAKVA
+660 DNAKIA
-666 LAFYVGSLFADVIR
+666 LSFYVGSLFADILR

-700 ELAGTLMSFFLTD
+700 EFAQVLMSFFLTD

-731 SVSNAMVHID
+731 SVSNALVHID
-741 EYKNSIDEK
+741 EYKNSIEEK
-750 KSQFLKDLWNGVG
+750 KSQFLKDIWNGVG

-778 RVDSVLVLTGQEMP
+778 RVDCALVLTGQEMP

-797 LFTRLIYLS
+797 LFTRLVYLS

-814 EDKRNYDDLMKFR
+814 DDKRNFDELMKFR

-842 EKVVAS
+842 EKVVAT

-853 KKADSDLKFAL
+853 KKAEQDLKYEL
-864 KDEQLAVDR
+864 RDEQLAVDR
-873 LRQNWSVVL
+873 LRQNWAVIL
-882 ASYLVLDDAIDWPFS
+882 TSYLILEDAIDWPFT
-897 YDELLTLCSDGC
+897 YDELLRLCTEGC

-915 CSTVDEVAG
+915 CVTVDEVAG
-924 FWQIINVAIQQNQLV
+924 FWQIINTAIQQNMLI
-939 KDQDFKLKYVKQLK
+939 KDQDFKLKYVRQLR

-965 VKPVLMIRKDIF
+965 VKPVLMIRKDMF
-977 LSRYLEMGNRM
+977 LARYLELGNKM
-988 KVKVLPRESI
+988 KVKVLPIESI

-1008 YGTSSTPERFKKF
+1008 FGTSSTPERFKKF
-1021 SANGFPEVKHEF
+1021 NAGGHPEMEF
-1033 DSTGKVLSTKTVWYK
+1033 TTDKSGKVLSSKTVWYQ

-1059 SQKYNIM
+1059 SRKYNLM
-1066 LVSGTS
+1066 LVSGTDTDENPEP
-1072 EGSDQDEPMQHDTV
+1072 EGKPQDP
-1086 QQQNLPFARE
+1086 QQNLPFARE
-1096 DDTSDD
+1096 DDDAEDSSF

>member
-1 MIDQKYVDMIFDQ
+1 MILDQ
-14 VDASKVIGEYVKLTK
+14 VDTSEVIGEVVNLTK

-42 EDTPSFSVNLAN
+42 ENTPSFCVNLAN
-54 DLWYCHGCQK
+54 NLWYCHGCHE
-64 GGNVINFIMEMENM
+64 GGNVINFVMKYENL

-87 LKDELHIN
+87 LRDRLHIE
-95 LEDTDLQSSPEE
+95 LEDSALQSTPEE
-107 EAKYKRL
+107 EERHKKL
-114 ESMRIINKH
+114 ESQRIINKQ
-123 LSEFFYKQLYL
+123 LCDFFFEQLYR
-134 DNPEAKAARGYLATR
+134 DTPEAKAAQSYIKNQRH
-149 KWDDNFCKEMQI
+149 WDDDFVKEMRI
-161 GYAPDNGKDVVE
+161 GLAPDSSRAVIE
-173 FCEKK
+173 FAEKK
-178 GFDLGLMQEMGILKM
+178 GLNTELMQEMGILVM

-225 TMDEEKDGR
+225 TLDEEKDQR

-241 SELYDKSRSIFGISM
+241 SDLYDKSRSIFGISM

-296 KEQFQKLRECRMQNV
+296 KEQFQKLRDCRLQSA

-321 PKAGEKLGAGFKN
+321 PKRGEKLGAGFQN
-334 VLKNGALAMQCGFT
+334 VLKNGALAMQCGFS
-348 VTVREIPNDLDCDH
+348 VTVREIPNDLEVEH

-371 IDKPERLASLT
+371 IDTPARLASLT
-382 EKEFLIWYVEKKF
+382 EKEFLLWYVEKKY
-395 DREAVMEER
+395 DKEAVIEEK

-411 ADLLILVKSEETQE
+411 ADLLILIKSEETQE
-425 SYLSE
+425 SYIPE
-430 LAKLTDGTKGLWRQA
+430 LAKLTQGTKGLWRQA
-445 LNAAKRR
+445 INSAKKR
-452 KQEKLSDKNK
+452 KQEKLSEKNK
-462 KNGIDMLK
+462 KGGIDMLK
-470 QFGFREQFNSYY
+470 QFGFREQYSSYY
-482 GMDKDGDD
+482 GMDKEGKD
-490 VRWSNFCLK
+490 VRWSNFALK

-507 LRPVRLFKIKNDEP
+507 LRPVRLFEINNDEP
-521 EDKEEI
+521 EDKAEI

-532 ETFTS
+532 DTFTS

-548 GNYIWMAGDEQ
+548 GNYIWMASDEQ

-592 GTLNNDGWHPVDELG
+592 GTLDNDGWHDIDKLG
-607 IVRMEEGI
+607 IVRMESGI

-629 ELFINE
+629 ELYINE
-635 RKFRYT
+635 RKFRLT
-641 NYSNISLHDYFSR
+641 NYSNISLHEYFSR

-660 DNAKVA
+660 DNAKIA
-666 LAFYVGSLFADVIR
+666 LAFYVGSLFADILR

-700 ELAGTLMSFFLTD
+700 EFAQVLMSFFLTD

-731 SVSNAMVHID
+731 SVSNALVHID
-741 EYKNSIDEK
+741 EYKNSIEEK
-750 KSQFLKDLWNGVG
+750 KSQFLKDIWNGVG

-778 RVDSVLVLTGQEMP
+778 RVDCALVLTGQEMP

-797 LFTRLIYLS
+797 LFTRLVYLS

-814 EDKRNYDDLMKFR
+814 DDKRNFDELMKFR

-842 EKVVAS
+842 EKVVAT

-853 KKADSDLKFAL
+853 KKAEQDLKYEL
-864 KDEQLAVDR
+864 RDEQLAVDR
-873 LRQNWSVVL
+873 LRQNWAVIL
-882 ASYLVLDDAIDWPFS
+882 TSYLILEDAIDWPFT
-897 YDELLTLCSDGC
+897 YDELLRLCTEGC

-915 CSTVDEVAG
+915 CVTVDEVAG
-924 FWQIINVAIQQNQLV
+924 FWQIINTAIQQNMLI
-939 KDQDFKLKYVKQLK
+939 KDQDFKLKYVRQLR

-965 VKPVLMIRKDIF
+965 VKPVLMIRKDMF
-977 LSRYLEMGNRM
+977 LARYLELGNKM
-988 KVKVLPRESI
+988 KVKVLPIESI

-1008 YGTSSTPERFKKF
+1008 FGTSSTPERFKKF
-1021 SANGFPEVKHEF
+1021 NAGGHPEMEF
-1033 DSTGKVLSTKTVWYK
+1033 TTDKSGKVLSSKTVWYQ

-1059 SQKYNIM
+1059 SRKYNLM
-1066 LVSGTS
+1066 LVSGTD
-1072 EGSDQDEPMQHDTV
+1072 SDENPEPEAKPQDS
-1086 QQQNLPFARE
+1086 QQNLPFARE
-1096 DDTSDD
+1096 DDAEDSSF

>member
-1 MIDQKYVDMIFDQ
+1 MILDQ
-14 VDASKVIGEYVKLTK
+14 VDTSEVIGEVVNLTK

-42 EDTPSFSVNLAN
+42 EDTPSFCVNLAN
-54 DLWYCHGCQK
+54 NLWYCHGCHE
-64 GGNVINFIMEMENM
+64 GGNVINFVMKYDNL

-87 LKDELHIN
+87 LRDRLHIE
-95 LEDTDLQSSPEE
+95 LEDSALQSTPEE
-107 EAKYKRL
+107 EARHKKL
-114 ESMRIINKH
+114 ESQRIINKQ
-123 LSEFFYKQLYL
+123 LCDFFFEQLYR
-134 DNPEAKAARGYLATR
+134 DTPEAKAAQSYIKNQRH
-149 KWDDNFCKEMQI
+149 WDDDFVKEMRI
-161 GYAPDNGKDVVE
+161 GLAPDSSRAVIE
-173 FCEKK
+173 FAEKK
-178 GFDLGLMQEMGILKM
+178 GLNTELMQEMGILVM

-225 TMDEEKDGR
+225 TLDEEKDQR

-241 SELYDKSRSIFGISM
+241 SDLYDKSRSIFGISM

-296 KEQFQKLRECRMQNV
+296 KEQFQKLRDCRLQSA

-321 PKAGEKLGAGFKN
+321 PKRGEKLGAGFQN

-348 VTVREIPNDLDCDH
+348 VTVREIPNDLEVEH

-371 IDKPERLASLT
+371 IDTPARLASLT
-382 EKEFLIWYVEKKF
+382 EKEFLLWYVEKKY
-395 DREAVMEER
+395 DKEAVMEEK

-411 ADLLILVKSEETQE
+411 ADLLILIKSEETQE
-425 SYLSE
+425 SYIPE
-430 LAKLTDGTKGLWRQA
+430 LAKLTQGTKGLWRQA
-445 LNAAKRR
+445 INSAKKR
-452 KQEKLSDKNK
+452 KQEKLSEKNK
-462 KNGIDMLK
+462 KGGIDMLK
-470 QFGFREQFNSYY
+470 QFGFREQYSSYY
-482 GMDKDGDD
+482 GMDKEGND
-490 VRWSNFCLK
+490 VRWSNFALK

-507 LRPVRLFKIKNDEP
+507 LRPVRLFEINNDEP
-521 EDKEEI
+521 EDKAEI

-532 ETFTS
+532 DTFTS

-548 GNYIWMAGDEQ
+548 GNYIWMASDEQ

-592 GTLNNDGWHPVDELG
+592 GTLDSDGWHDIDKLG
-607 IVRMEEGI
+607 IVRMESGI

-629 ELFINE
+629 ELYINE
-635 RKFRYT
+635 RKFRLT

-660 DNAKVA
+660 DNAKIA
-666 LAFYVGSLFADVIR
+666 LSFYVGSLFADILR

-700 ELAGTLMSFFLTD
+700 EFAQVLMSFFLTD

-731 SVSNAMVHID
+731 SVSNALVHID
-741 EYKNSIDEK
+741 EYKNSIEEK
-750 KSQFLKDLWNGVG
+750 KSQFLKDIWNGVG

-778 RVDSVLVLTGQEMP
+778 RVDCALVLTGQEMP

-797 LFTRLIYLS
+797 LFTRLVYLS

-814 EDKRNYDDLMKFR
+814 DDKRNFDELMKFR
-827 MMGATHITLEILKHR
+827 MMGATHITLDILKHR
-842 EKVVAS
+842 EKVVAT

-853 KKADSDLKFAL
+853 KKAEQDLKYEL
-864 KDEQLAVDR
+864 RDEQLAVDR
-873 LRQNWSVVL
+873 LRQNWAVIL
-882 ASYLVLDDAIDWPFS
+882 TSYLILEDAIDWPFT
-897 YDELLTLCSDGC
+897 YDELLRLCTEGC

-915 CSTVDEVAG
+915 CVTVDEVAG
-924 FWQIINVAIQQNQLV
+924 FWQIINTAIQQNMLI
-939 KDQDFKLKYVKQLK
+939 KDQDFKLKYVRQLR

-965 VKPVLMIRKDIF
+965 VKPVLMIRKDMF
-977 LSRYLEMGNRM
+977 LARYLELGNKM
-988 KVKVLPRESI
+988 KVKVLPIESI

-1008 YGTSSTPERFKKF
+1008 FGTSSTPERFKKF
-1021 SANGFPEVKHEF
+1021 NAGGHPEMEF
-1033 DSTGKVLSTKTVWYK
+1033 TTDKSGKVLSSKTVWYQ

-1059 SQKYNIM
+1059 SRKYNLM
-1066 LVSGTS
+1066 LVSGTDTDENPEP
-1072 EGSDQDEPMQHDTV
+1072 EGKPQDP
-1086 QQQNLPFARE
+1086 QQNLPFARQDDAE
-1096 DDTSDD
+1096 DSSF

>member
-1 MIDQKYVDMIFDQ
+1 MIDQKYIDMILDQ
-14 VDASKVIGEYVKLTK
+14 VDIAKVIGDKVTLTK
-29 KGTRMWGCCPFHK
+29 RGTRMWACCPFHK
-42 EDTPSFSVNLAN
+42 EDTASFSVNLAN

-64 GGNVINFIMEMENM
+64 GGNVINFVMEYENL

-95 LEDTDLQSSPEE
+95 LEDTELQSTPEE
-107 EAKYKRL
+107 EERHRKL
-114 ESMRIINKH
+114 EAQRIINRH
-123 LSEFFYKQLYL
+123 LSDFFFQQLYR
-134 DNPEAKAARGYLATR
+134 DTPEAKAALSYIRQR
-149 KWDDNFCKEMQI
+149 KWDDDYCKEMRI
-161 GYAPDNGKDVVE
+161 GLAPNDSHSVIDFANQ
-173 FCEKK
+173 K
-178 GFDLGLMQEMGILKM
+178 GLSIELMQEMGILVM

-225 TMDEEKDGR
+225 TLDEEKDSR
-234 KYINSSN
+234 KYLNSSN
-241 SELYDKSRSIFGISM
+241 SDIYDKSRSIFGISM

-296 KEQFQKLRECRMQNV
+296 KEQFQKLRECRLQNC

-321 PKAGEKLGAGFKN
+321 PKRGNRLGAGFEN
-334 VLKNGALAMQCGFT
+334 VLKNGALAMQSGFT
-348 VTVREIPNDLDCDH
+348 VTVREIPNDLEVEH
-362 PKKVDPDEF
+362 PKKIDPDEF
-371 IDKPERLASLT
+371 IDSANRLNTLQ
-382 EKEFLIWYVEKKF
+382 EKEFLLWYVEKKF
-395 DREAVMEER
+395 DREAVVEEK

-411 ADLLILVKSEETQE
+411 ADLLILIKSEESQE
-425 SYLSE
+425 SYLAQ

-445 LNAAKRR
+445 LNSAKRR
-452 KQEKLSDKNK
+452 KQERISEKNK
-462 KNGIDMLK
+462 KGGIDMLK
-470 QFGFREQFNSYY
+470 SFGFQEMKNSYY
-482 GMDKDGDD
+482 GVDKDGRE
-490 VRWSNFCLK
+490 VRWSNFTLK

-507 LRPVRLFKIKNDEP
+507 LRPVRLFEINNDEP
-521 EDKEEI
+521 EDRAEI

-532 ETFTS
+532 DTFTS

-548 GNYIWMAGDEQ
+548 GNYIWMASDEQ
-559 LISMQR
+559 LISLQR

-580 GWQREGFYAFSN
+580 GWQREEFYAFSN
-592 GTLNNDGWHPVDELG
+592 GTLDGDGWHDIDKLG
-607 IVRMEEGI
+607 IVRMESGI

-629 ELFINE
+629 ELYINE
-635 RKFRYT
+635 RKFRLT
-641 NYSNISLHDYFSR
+641 NYSSISLHEYFSR

-660 DNAKVA
+660 DNAKIA
-666 LAFYVGSLFADVIR
+666 LSFYVGSLFADIIR
-680 GHGIK
+680 GYGIK

-700 ELAGTLMSFFLTD
+700 EFAQVLMSFFLSD

-731 SVSNAMVHID
+731 SVSNALVHID
-741 EYKNSIDEK
+741 EYKNSIEEK
-750 KSQFLKDLWNGVG
+750 KSQFLKDIWNGVG

-778 RVDSVLVLTGQEMP
+778 RVDCALVLTGQEMP

-797 LFTRLIYLS
+797 LFTRLVYLS

-814 EDKRNYDDLMKFR
+814 DDKRNFDELMKFR

-842 EKVVAS
+842 EKVQAS

-853 KKADSDLKFAL
+853 KKADADLKLAL
-864 KDEQLAVDR
+864 RDEQLAVDR
-873 LRQNWSVVL
+873 LRQNWSVIL
-882 ASYLVLDDAIDWPFS
+882 TAYLMIGDAIDWPFS
-897 YDELLTLCSDGC
+897 YDELLALCTEGC

-915 CSTVDEVAG
+915 CVTVDEVAG
-924 FWQIINVAIQQNQLV
+924 FWQIINTAIQQNLLV
-939 KDQDFKLKYVKQLK
+939 KDQDFCLKYIRQLR
-953 VTKAR
+953 VNKAR
-958 EPIEFVG
+958 EPIEFLT
-965 VKPVLMIRKDIF
+965 VKPVLMIRKDMF
-977 LSRYLEMGNRM
+977 LARYLELGNKM
-988 KVKVLPRESI
+988 KVKVLPIESI
-998 QKYLENTHEH
+998 QKYLENTHE
-1008 YGTSSTPERFKKF
+1008 YFGASSTPVRFKKF
-1021 SANGFPEVKHEF
+1021 KASGFPEQEIT
-1033 DSTGKVLSTKTVWYK
+1033 TGADGKILTCKTMWYQ
-1048 DRPICFDYDLV
+1048 DRPLCFDYDLV

-1072 EGSDQDEPMQHDTV
+1072 DQPDQDDQPEQANEPQ
-1086 QQQNLPFARE
+1086 LPFPRQS
-1096 DDTSDD
+1096 DDT

>member
-14 VDASKVIGEYVKLTK
+14 VDVSKVIGEYVNLTK

-42 EDTPSFSVNLAN
+42 ENTPSFSVNLAN

-87 LKDELHIN
+87 LRDELHIN
-95 LEDTDLQSSPEE
+95 LEDADLQSTPEE
-107 EAKYKRL
+107 EARFKRL

-123 LSEFFYKQLYL
+123 LSDFFYTELYKET
-134 DNPEAKAARGYLATR
+134 PEAKAARGYLATR
-149 KWDDNFCKEMQI
+149 KWEDNFCKEMRI
-161 GYAPDNGKDVVE
+161 GYAPDNGRDVVD

-178 GFDLGLMQEMGILKM
+178 GLDLGLLQEMGILKM

-241 SELYDKSRSIFGISM
+241 SDLYDKSKSIFGISM
-256 AMREAKRTEKMY
+256 AMREAKRTEKMF

-334 VLKNGALAMQCGFT
+334 VLKNGALAMQSGFT
-348 VTVREIPNDLDCDH
+348 VTVREIPNDLETDH

-395 DREAVMEER
+395 DKEAVMEEK

-445 LNAAKRR
+445 LNSAKRR

-462 KNGIDMLK
+462 KDGIDMLK
-470 QFGFREQFNSYY
+470 NFGFREQYNSYY

-507 LRPVRLFKIKNDEP
+507 LRPVRLFEIKNDEP
-521 EDKEEI
+521 EDKAEI

-532 ETFTS
+532 DTFTS

-592 GTLNNDGWHPVDELG
+592 GTLNNDGWHDIDKLG

-615 FYLPAFS
+615 YYLPAFS

-629 ELFINE
+629 ELYINE

-641 NYSNISLHDYFSR
+641 NYSNISLHDYFTR

-660 DNAKVA
+660 DNAKIA

-700 ELAGTLMSFFLTD
+700 EFAQVLMSFFLTD

-722 VPSLADHVA
+722 VPSLADHIA
-731 SVSNAMVHID
+731 SVSNALVHID

-814 EDKRNYDDLMKFR
+814 EDKKNFDELMKFR

-864 KDEQLAVDR
+864 RDEQLAVDR

-882 ASYLVLDDAIDWPFS
+882 TSYLVLNDSIDWPFT
-897 YDELLTLCSDGC
+897 YEELLHLCTEGC

-939 KDQDFKLKYVKQLK
+939 KDQDFCLKYVRQLK

-958 EPIEFVG
+958 EPIEFVS
-965 VKPVLMIRKDIF
+965 VKAVLMIRKDIF
-977 LSRYLEMGNRM
+977 LSRYMEIGNRM

-1008 YGTSSTPERFKKF
+1008 FGTSSTPVRFKKF
-1021 SANGFPEVKHEF
+1021 NSNGFPEVEIKK
-1033 DSTGKVLSTKTVWYK
+1033 DASDRVVSAKTVWYQ

-1066 LVSGTS
+1066 LVSGT
-1072 EGSDQDEPMQHDTV
+1072 GDDNDQEELPV
-1086 QQQNLPFARE
+1086 AQQQNLPFARE
-1096 DDTSDD
+1096 DDTSD

>member
-1 MIDQKYVDMIFDQ
+1 MIDQKYVDQILDQ
-14 VDASKVIGEYVKLTK
+14 VDASKVIGESVTLTK
-29 KGTRMWGCCPFHK
+29 KGTRYWGCCPFHK
-42 EDTPSFSVNLAN
+42 EDTPSFCVNTVN
-54 DLWYCHGCQK
+54 DLWYCHGCHK
-64 GGNVINFIMEMENM
+64 GGNVINFVMEHENL

-87 LKDELHIN
+87 LKDELHLNI
-95 LEDTDLQSSPEE
+95 DDLDMQATPEE
-107 EAKYKRL
+107 EERHKKL
-114 ESMRIINKH
+114 ESMRVINKH
-123 LSEFFYKQLYL
+123 LCDFFYEQLYK
-134 DNPEAKAARGYLATR
+134 DTPDAKAARGYIEHR
-149 KWDDNFCKEMQI
+149 GWDDQYCKETRM
-161 GYAPDNGKDVVE
+161 GFAPDSSTAVVE
-173 FCEKK
+173 FAQKE
-178 GFDLGLMQEMGILKM
+178 GLSIELMQEMGILVM

-225 TMDEEKDGR
+225 TMNEEKDSR
-234 KYINSSN
+234 KYLNSSN
-241 SELYDKSRSIFGISM
+241 SDLYDKSRSIFGISM

-276 LKLQSVGITNTIAS
+276 IKLQSVGITNTIAS

-296 KEQFQKLRECRMQNV
+296 EDQFRKLRECRLQSV

-321 PKAGEKLGAGFKN
+321 PKRGEKLGAGFQN
-334 VLKNGALAMQCGFT
+334 VLKNGALAMQTGFT
-348 VTVREIPNDLDCDH
+348 VTVREIPNDLEAEH
-362 PKKVDPDEF
+362 PKKVDPDEY
-371 IDKPERLASLT
+371 IDKASKLDTLT
-382 EKEFLIWYVEKKF
+382 EKEFLIWFVEKKY
-395 DREAVMEER
+395 DREAVMEEK

-411 ADLLILVKSEETQE
+411 ADLLILVKSEEMQE
-425 SYLSE
+425 SYLSQ
-430 LAKLTDGTKGLWRQA
+430 LAKLTEGTKGLWRQA
-445 LNAAKRR
+445 LNSAKKRR
-452 KQEKLSDKNK
+452 QEKLSEKNK
-462 KNGIDMLK
+462 KGGIDMLK
-470 QFGFREQFNSYY
+470 QFGFREQYSSYY
-482 GMDKDGDD
+482 GMDKDNND
-490 VRWSNFCLK
+490 VRWSNFSLK

-507 LRPVRLFKIKNDEP
+507 LRPVRLFEINNDEP
-521 EDKEEI
+521 EDKAEI

-532 ETFTS
+532 DTFTS

-559 LISMQR
+559 LISLQR

-592 GTLNNDGWHPVDELG
+592 GTLDNDGWHEIDKLG
-607 IVRMEEGI
+607 IVRMESGI

-635 RKFRYT
+635 RKFRLT
-641 NYSNISLHDYFSR
+641 NYSNISLKEYFSR

-660 DNAKVA
+660 DNAKIA
-666 LAFYVGSLFADVIR
+666 LAFYVGSLFADIIR

-700 ELAGTLMSFFLTD
+700 EFAQVLMSFFLTD

-722 VPSLADHVA
+722 VPSLADHIA
-731 SVSNAMVHID
+731 SVSNALVHID

-814 EDKRNYDDLMKFR
+814 DDKRNFDELMKFR

-842 EKVVAS
+842 EKVMAS

-853 KKADSDLKFAL
+853 KKAESDLKFAL

-873 LRQNWSVVL
+873 LRQNWAVVL
-882 ASYLVLDDAIDWPFS
+882 AAYLVIDDAIDWPFT
-897 YDELLTLCSDGC
+897 YDELLKLCTDGC
-909 KKQNGL
+909 RKQNGL
-915 CSTVDEVAG
+915 CITVDEVAT
-924 FWQIINVAIQQNQLV
+924 FWQIINTAIQQNLLV
-939 KDQDFKLKYVKQLK
+939 KDQDFKLKYVSELK
-953 VTKAR
+953 VSKAR

-965 VKPVLMIRKDIF
+965 VKPVLMIRKDMF
-977 LSRYLEMGNRM
+977 LSRYLELGNKM
-988 KVKVLPRESI
+988 KIKVLPIESI

-1008 YGTSSTPERFKKF
+1008 FGTTLGPERFKKF
-1021 SANGFPEVKHEF
+1021 LGNGFPEVKTITAS
-1033 DSTGKVLSTKTVWYK
+1033 DGKVLSTKTVWYQ

-1059 SQKYNIM
+1059 SRKYNIM
-1066 LVSGTS
+1066 LMSGT
-1072 EGSDQDEPMQHDTV
+1072 DEPAEQNDTKV
-1086 QQQNLPFARE
+1086 KQGQEEEALPF
-1096 DDTSDD
+1096 